1 MWRCSAFILLALLVS
16 CERYPTGGDLRIRRD
31 MANQPSFRAQ
41 EDPRPL
47 ADGAVSSDYESPVAK
62 ADAEKVLINPT
73 PAAPKS
79 VEQGEK
85 LFRIYCTPCHGM
97 AGRGD
102 GPVAVKMAKVANLTD
117 EKYLKAAD
125 GFFYYTIRYGTE
137 IMPAQAENL
146 APAERWHVV
155 NYMRKLQRK

>member
-1 MWRCSAFILLALLVS
+1 MWRYSVLTLLALLVS

-31 MANQPSFRAQ
+31 MTNQPSFRAQ

-47 ADGAVSSDYESPVAK
+47 AEGAVSSEYEAPVAK
-62 ADAEKVLINPT
+62 ADAEKVLINPA
-73 PAAPKS
+73 PATQKS

-102 GPVAVKMAKVANLTD
+102 GPVAAKMAKVANLHD

-137 IMPAQAENL
+137 IMPPQAENL
-146 APAERWHVV
+146 SPAERWHVV
-155 NYMRKLQRK
+155 NYIRKLERK

>member
-1 MWRCSAFILLALLVS
+1 MWRYSVLTLLVLLVS

-31 MANQPSFRAQ
+31 MTNQPSFRAQ

-47 ADGAVSSDYESPVAK
+47 AEGAVSSEYEAPVAK
-62 ADAEKVLINPT
+62 ADAEKVLLNPT
-73 PAAPKS
+73 PATQKS

-97 AGRGD
+97 TGRGD
-102 GPVAVKMAKVANLTD
+102 GPVAAKMAKVANLND
-117 EKYLKAAD
+117 EKYRKAAD

-137 IMPAQAENL
+137 IMPPQAESL
-146 APAERWHVV
+146 SPAERWHVV
-155 NYMRKLQRK
+155 NYIRKLERK

>member
-1 MWRCSAFILLALLVS
+1 MWRCSVLMLLALLVS

-31 MANQPSFRAQ
+31 MASQPSFRAQ

-47 ADGAVSSDYESPVAK
+47 ADGAVSGDFEAPVAK

-73 PAAPKS
+73 SATPKS

-85 LFRIYCTPCHGM
+85 LFRIYCTPCHG
-97 AGRGD
+97 AAARGD
-102 GPVAVKMAKVANLTD
+102 GPVASKMAKVANLND

-137 IMPAQAENL
+137 IMPSQAENL

-155 NYMRKLQRK
+155 NYIRKLQRK